1 MGFRSRALLT
11 GVATGFLKAQNDRRD
26 RMAERLQQLA
36 DNRALMDRERAKSEY
51 TEATKA
57 AAKEKMEWAQA
68 LEAKEID
75 QDGNYTQLYYDKVA
89 TTAFADPNIQKSY
102 GGKGFDAFKAEWQKL
117 QPKKKTRQF
126 KDPNEIQR
134 NLTQVLDSIDTAQRH
149 GSDVPVMTGLDQF
162 LMSGVNKVRS
172 LAGGT
177 PSPVTPNELPEA
189 PTATLNPYADVQPS
203 APAEPYEAPNFTP
216 VTEPVKPD
224 SVNQLVTA
232 ANGDIYAV
240 FTDSTGKRMETK
252 LSFKGKSEVGDDVG
266 LGKMGTDKVRIFD
279 PSTQQFFKE
288 DTHRDIYTGA
298 VRVGRDWVDIPEGMV
313 AVPADIKIDPIKFP
327 DPVTGEVMTVQAYRN
342 VTGGVGKNDIT
353 MEDGTSWTPI
363 TKPVPYTDQNG
374 NRVQTKKL
382 PPVIKTDLEEFN
394 RQHKTVT
401 LVDELIRTNYVSN
414 PVSWA
419 QKNLSV
425 ITDTIA
431 ASVGYTGEDKKDIDA
446 IVAYANNE
454 MTASGLK
461 DSIGALDAAAVRA
474 GEKDAVQALLTFALA
489 DSQKSGDR
497 LSNQDVENAKAVVD
511 PLVSGTASHRGALL
525 SVRSLAEKR
534 VSTVVGQHLN
544 LAMGQG
550 PTSELWDYYRS
561 AKTQVDKGL
570 TPVAEV
576 FEGQRLIDKIKSLE
590 TTNPTAY
597 AQTIK
602 YLTADRGIGT
612 KWEEV
617 LKRPVRVD
625 TATGV
630 VFLPFYRETND
641 GAIRVGIYKAK

>member
-26 RMAERLQQLA
+26 KMAERLQQLS

-51 TEATKA
+51 AEATKA
-57 AAKEKMEWAQA
+57 AAKEKMEWARA
-68 LEAKEID
+68 MEAKEID
-75 QDGNYTQLYYDKVA
+75 ADGNYTQLYYDKVA
-89 TTAFADPNIQKSY
+89 TTAFADPNIQKAY

-117 QPKKKTRQF
+117 QPKKMTRQF
-126 KDPNEIQR
+126 KDASEISGDMSR
-134 NLTQVLDSIDTAQRH
+134 VLDSIDTRQRH
-149 GSDVPVMTGLDQF
+149 ELSQPVMTGLDSF
-162 LMSGVNKVRS
+162 LASGVNRVKSAV
-172 LAGGT
+172 GME
-177 PSPVTPNELPEA
+177 PSVPQEVPQDTA
-189 PTATLNPYADVQPS
+189 PATLNPYADVQPS
-203 APAEPYEAPNFTP
+203 APAEPYVAPNFTP

-252 LSFKGKSEVGDDVG
+252 LSFKGKSEGGDDVG
-266 LGKMGTDKVRIFD
+266 LGKMGTEKVRIFD

-288 DTHRDIYTGA
+288 DTHRDIATGA

-363 TKPVPYTDQNG
+363 SKPVPYTDQNG
-374 NRVQTKKL
+374 NKVQTKKL

-401 LVDELIRTNYVSN
+401 LVDELIRANYVSN

-474 GEKDAVQALLTFALA
+474 GEKDAIQALLTFALA

-561 AKTQVDKGL
+561 AKMQVDKGL